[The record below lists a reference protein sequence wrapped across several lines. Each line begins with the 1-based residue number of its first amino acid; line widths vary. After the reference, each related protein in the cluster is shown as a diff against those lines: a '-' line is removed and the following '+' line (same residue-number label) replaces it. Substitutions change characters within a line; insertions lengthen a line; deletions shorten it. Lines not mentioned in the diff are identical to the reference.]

1 MLSLIRIR
9 NYAVIDEV
17 ELEFD
22 QGLSVM
28 TGETGAGKSILVD
41 ALGLALGDRADA
53 SAVRHGT
60 DRAEISVLFDCD
72 GDHPAAAWLR
82 EQGLDQDD
90 CCLIR
95 RLIGAE
101 GRSRAFV
108 NSHPVTLQDLRTLGD
123 FLVNIHGQ
131 HAHHSLRSSAAQRE
145 ILDFH
150 GDHAELAE
158 RVAEKFGAW
167 QSLERELERRRRGG
181 EDREAQLELLRFQTE
196 ELERLSLAE
205 AELPEL
211 ESERNRL
218 ANADRL
224 AGGLDAALSRI
235 YEGEADSAYELTA
248 GAGRELKQLAAL
260 DPELEAAAQMVAE
273 AEIQLREAAADLA
286 RYRDRLEF
294 DPQRLEWLEARL
306 ATIADLARK
315 HKVEATALVDLKDQL
330 QARIEELDAGA
341 ESLELLTER
350 AEQAAREYFDVAEQL
365 SKARADAAATLA
377 EQVSAQLRQLGLP
390 HGRFRVA
397 LGPKPRER
405 ADAHGLD
412 RIELQVTLN
421 PGQDFGPISK
431 VASGGELSRVSLAL
445 EVIAAGATSV
455 PTLVF
460 DEVDSGIGGG
470 VAEIVGRRLREIA
483 TNRQVLCVTHLAQ
496 VASQGQHHFRVSKLT
511 DGEHSRTNVRALG
524 AHERIEELSRMLGGV
539 EITDT
544 TRAHAEEMIERAS
557 R

>member
-17 ELEFD
+17 ELEFN

-53 SAVRHGT
+53 SAVRQGT

-72 GDHPAAAWLR
+72 TDHPASAWLR

-95 RLIGAE
+95 RLISTE

-108 NSHPVTLQDLRTLGD
+108 NSHPVTLQDLKTLGD

-131 HAHHSLRSSAAQRE
+131 HAHQSLRSSTAQRE

-150 GDHAELAE
+150 GNHSELSKS
-158 RVAEKFGAW
+158 VAEKFGAW
-167 QSLERELERRRRGG
+167 QILERDLERRRRGG
-181 EDREAQLELLRFQTE
+181 EDREAQLELLRFQVQ
-196 ELERLSLAE
+196 ELERLGLADG
-205 AELPEL
+205 ELSEL

-224 AGGLDAALSRI
+224 AGGLTTALGRI
-235 YEGEADSAYELTA
+235 YEDETGSAYELTA
-248 GAGRELKQLAAL
+248 GAGRELQELAEL
-260 DPELEAAAQMVAE
+260 DPELKPSAQMLAE
-273 AEIQLREAAADLA
+273 AEIQLREAAADIA

-294 DPQRLEWLEARL
+294 DPQRLEWLETRL

-315 HKVEATALVDLKDQL
+315 HKVASSALVDLKGQL
-330 QARIEELDAGA
+330 ESRIEEIDAGA

-350 AEQAAREYFDVAEQL
+350 AERACREYFDVAELL
-365 SKARADAAATLA
+365 SQARTAAAATLA

-390 HGRFRVA
+390 HGRFRAA
-397 LGPKPRER
+397 LSPKPPER
-405 ADAHGLD
+405 ADANGIDH
-412 RIELQVTLN
+412 IELQVTLN

-483 TNRQVLCVTHLAQ
+483 SDRQVLCVTHLAQ

-524 AHERIEELSRMLGGV
+524 ADERIEELSRMLGGI

-544 TRAHAEEMIERAS
+544 TRAHAEEMIGRAGQ
-557 R
+557 

>member
-22 QGLSVM
+22 RGMSIM

-53 SAVRHGT
+53 SAVRRGT
-60 DRAEISVLFDCD
+60 DRAEISVMFDCD
-72 GDHPAAAWLR
+72 PDHPAAAWLR
-82 EQGLDQDD
+82 EHGLDQDD

-95 RLIGAE
+95 RLISAE

-108 NSHPVTLQDLRTLGD
+108 NSHPVTLQDLRTLGV

-131 HAHHSLRSSAAQRE
+131 HAHQSLRNTGAQRE

-150 GDHAELAE
+150 GNLAELA
-158 RVAEKFGAW
+158 RTVAEKFSAW
-167 QSLERELERRRRGG
+167 QTLERDLEERRRGG
-181 EDREAQLELLRFQTE
+181 EDREAQLELLRFQAQ
-196 ELERLSLAE
+196 ELERLDLADGE
-205 AELPEL
+205 YAEL
-211 ESERNRL
+211 ESERTRL
-218 ANADRL
+218 ANSDRL
-224 AGGLDAALSRI
+224 AGGLDAALGRI
-235 YEGEADSAYELTA
+235 YEAEGGSAYELTA
-248 GAGRELKQLAAL
+248 GAGRELAALAAL
-260 DPELEAAAQMVAE
+260 DPALRGTADMLRE

-315 HKVEATALVDLKDQL
+315 HKVDNAALVHVQHELET
-330 QARIEELDAGA
+330 RIEELDAGA
-341 ESLELLTER
+341 ESLELLSER
-350 AEQAAREYFDVAEQL
+350 AERASREYFEVAERL
-365 SKARADAAATLA
+365 SQARAKAAATLA

-397 LGPKPRER
+397 LSPKPRER
-405 ADAHGLD
+405 ADANGLD
-412 RIELQVTLN
+412 RIELQVSLN

-445 EVIAAGATSV
+445 EVIAAGASTV

-483 TNRQVLCVTHLAQ
+483 GDRQVLCVTHLAQ

-511 DGEHSRTNVRALG
+511 DGEHSRTNVRPLSAD
-524 AHERIEELSRMLGGV
+524 ERVEELSRMLGGI

-544 TRAHAEEMIERAS
+544 TRAHAEEMIERAG

>member
-9 NYAVIDEV
+9 NYAVVDEV

-22 QGLSVM
+22 QGMSVM

-53 SAVRHGT
+53 SAVRQGT

-72 GDHPAAAWLR
+72 GDHPATAWLR

-95 RLIGAE
+95 RLISAE

-131 HAHHSLRSSAAQRE
+131 HAHQSLRSSSAQRE

-150 GDHAELAE
+150 GNHTALAE
-158 RVAEKFGAW
+158 SVAEKFAAW
-167 QSLERELERRRRGG
+167 QTLERELERRKRGG
-181 EDREAQLELLRFQTE
+181 EDREAQLELLRFQVQ
-196 ELERLSLAE
+196 ELERLGLADG
-205 AELPEL
+205 ELAEL

-224 AGGLDAALSRI
+224 AGGLNTALSRI
-235 YEGEADSAYELTA
+235 YEAEGGSAYELTA
-248 GAGRELKQLAAL
+248 GAGRELQELAEL
-260 DPELEAAAQMVAE
+260 DPALKTTAAMLAE

-294 DPQRLEWLEARL
+294 DPQRLEWLETRL

-315 HKVEATALVDLKDQL
+315 HKVEGSALAGLQDQL
-330 QARIEELDAGA
+330 EARIEELDTGA
-341 ESLELLTER
+341 ESLELLSER
-350 AEQAAREYFDVAEQL
+350 AERASRDYLEVAEQL
-365 SKARADAAATLA
+365 SRARAEAGATLA

-397 LGPKPRER
+397 LSPKPRER

-445 EVIAAGATSV
+445 EVIAAGASSV

-511 DGEHSRTNVRALG
+511 DGEHSRTNVRALS
-524 AHERIEELSRMLGGV
+524 ADERIEELSRMLGGV

-544 TRAHAEEMIERAS
+544 TRAHAQEMIQRAGS
-557 R
+557 

>member
-17 ELEFD
+17 ELEFSH
-22 QGLSVM
+22 GLSVM

-41 ALGLALGDRADA
+41 ALGLALGDRADP

-72 GDHPAAAWLR
+72 EDHPAAGWLR
-82 EQGLDQDD
+82 DQGLDQDD

-95 RLIGAE
+95 RLISAE

-131 HAHHSLRSSAAQRE
+131 HAHQSLRSGEAQRE

-150 GDHAELAE
+150 GNHAQVTE

-167 QSLERELERRRRGG
+167 QTLERELERRRRGG
-181 EDREAQLELLRFQTE
+181 EDREAHLELLRFQVV
-196 ELERLSLAE
+196 ELERLGMADGEPL
-205 AELPEL
+205 EL

-224 AGGLDAALSRI
+224 AGGLGDALSQL
-235 YEGEADSAYELTA
+235 YDSETGSAYELTA
-248 GAGRELKQLAAL
+248 GAVRELEQLAAL
-260 DPELEAAAQMVAE
+260 DPELKAAADMLAE
-273 AEIQLREAAADLA
+273 AEIQLREAAADLT

-294 DPQRLEWLEARL
+294 DPQRLDWLQTRL
-306 ATIADLARK
+306 AAIADLARK
-315 HKVEATALVDLKDQL
+315 HKVEAAALVDLKDQL
-330 QARIEELDAGA
+330 QMRIEELDAGA

-350 AEQAAREYFDVAEQL
+350 AERAAQEYFDVAEVL
-365 SKARADAAATLA
+365 SQARADAAATLA
-377 EQVSAQLRQLGLP
+377 EQVSAQLRQLGLQ
-390 HGRFRVA
+390 HGRLRVM
-397 LGPKPRER
+397 LSPKPRER
-405 ADAHGLD
+405 ADNHGLD
-412 RIELQVTLN
+412 RIEFQVTLN

-470 VAEIVGRRLREIA
+470 VAEIVGRRLRELA
-483 TNRQVLCVTHLAQ
+483 ASRQVLCVTHLAQ

-524 AHERIEELSRMLGGV
+524 ADERIEELSRMLGGI

-544 TRAHAEEMIERAS
+544 TRAHAEEMIEHAGR
-557 R
+557 

>member
-22 QGLSVM
+22 QGMSIM

-53 SAVRHGT
+53 SAVRQGT

-72 GDHPAAAWLR
+72 ADHPAAAWLR
-82 EQGLDQDD
+82 EQGLDRDD

-95 RLIGAE
+95 RLISAE

-131 HAHHSLRSSAAQRE
+131 HAHQSLRSGAAQRE

-150 GDHAELAE
+150 GSLADLAE
-158 RVAEKFGAW
+158 RVAEKFSAW
-167 QSLERELERRRRGG
+167 QTLERELERRRRGG
-181 EDREAQLELLRFQTE
+181 QDREAQLELLRFQVQ
-196 ELERLSLAE
+196 ELQHLGLVDGELAD
-205 AELPEL
+205 LQ
-211 ESERNRL
+211 SERNRL

-224 AGGLDAALSRI
+224 ASGLDAALSRI
-235 YEGEADSAYELTA
+235 YEAESGSAYELTA
-248 GAGRELKQLAAL
+248 GAGRELQELAAL
-260 DPELEAAAQMVAE
+260 DPELKSTAEMLAE

-294 DPQRLEWLEARL
+294 DSQRLEWLEARL
-306 ATIADLARK
+306 ATVAELARK
-315 HKVEATALVDLKDQL
+315 HKVDDEAIVGLQAQL
-330 QARIEELDAGA
+330 EARIEELDAGA
-341 ESLELLTER
+341 ESLELLAER
-350 AEQAAREYFDVAEQL
+350 AERAAGEYFDIAEQL
-365 SKARADAAATLA
+365 SKARADAGAALA
-377 EQVSAQLRQLGLP
+377 EEVSAQLRQLGLP

-397 LGPKPRER
+397 LSPKPRER

-445 EVIAAGATSV
+445 EVIAAGATRV

-483 TNRQVLCVTHLAQ
+483 ASRQVLCVTHLAQ
-496 VASQGQHHFRVSKLT
+496 VASQGQNHFRVSKLT
-511 DGEHSRTNVRALG
+511 DGKHSRTNVRRLSAD
-524 AHERIEELSRMLGGV
+524 ERVEELSRMLGGV
-539 EITDT
+539 EITEA
-544 TRAHAEEMIERAS
+544 TRAHAEEMIERAGQ
-557 R
+557 

>member
-9 NYAVIDEV
+9 NYAVVDEV

-22 QGLSVM
+22 QGMSVM

-53 SAVRHGT
+53 SAVRQGT

-72 GDHPAAAWLR
+72 ADHPAAAWLR

-95 RLIGAE
+95 RLISAE

-131 HAHHSLRSSAAQRE
+131 HAHQSLRSASAQRE

-150 GDHAELAE
+150 GDHAALAQD
-158 RVAEKFGAW
+158 VGDKFAAW
-167 QSLERELERRRRGG
+167 QTLARELDRRRRGG
-181 EDREAQLELLRFQTE
+181 QDREAQLELLRFQVQ
-196 ELERLSLAE
+196 ELERLDLADG
-205 AELPEL
+205 ELPEL

-224 AGGLDAALSRI
+224 ASGLDAALSRI
-235 YEGEADSAYELTA
+235 YEAEGGSAYELTA
-248 GAGRELKQLAAL
+248 GAGRELQELATL
-260 DPELEAAAQMVAE
+260 DPALKATADMLTE

-306 ATIADLARK
+306 ATINDLARK
-315 HKVEATALVDLKDQL
+315 HKVDNDALVGLQDQL
-330 QARIEELDAGA
+330 EAHIEELDAGA
-341 ESLELLTER
+341 ESLELLSER
-350 AEQAAREYFDVAEQL
+350 AERASGEYFDVAEQL
-365 SKARADAAATLA
+365 SQARARAGTTLA
-377 EQVSAQLRQLGLP
+377 ERVSAQLRQLGLP

-397 LGPKPRER
+397 LSPKPRER

-470 VAEIVGRRLREIA
+470 VAEIVGRRLRELA

-511 DGEHSRTNVRALG
+511 DGEHSRTNVRLLNAD
-524 AHERIEELSRMLGGV
+524 ERVEELSRMLGGV
-539 EITDT
+539 EITET
-544 TRAHAEEMIERAS
+544 TRAHAEEMIERAGQ
-557 R
+557 